1 MLLISPYTR
10 LSHKIDT
17 LKSLTDSLYN
27 CLQDQFVCIDSIH
40 SSTQHV
46 TDNQSV
52 MSSQLDSI
60 YYQLQTIS
68 DNGVGYSDVAAHI
81 AIPLIIALFAFAFP
95 FLFTVIS
102 HINNKYESEDI
113 TGLFSSETS
122 YKWFLRGA
130 GISAGYLVLI
140 GILSLCL
147 GEVAHNLIM
156 HVLNWTSVFVAG
168 GYSLIIICFV
178 LTCLE
183 YNSPQ
188 KILQNVGE
196 QFKKKAL
203 QAEARD
209 KRLKKQEADNNQKKP
224 DGKQRFRATG
234 IGINRIYAFSEAESL
249 RLNNSV
255 ALCSYAIK
263 KHDNKLFQ
271 SVITSVS
278 QHQHPD
284 KKQAYHD
291 LLFYEDV
298 LETYL
303 FGPENE
309 KIFDTLL
316 WHWFMTFNKSQLP
329 NLGNILRMFV
339 KIVQGVRQG
348 RTSLLEQYLVR
359 SRYGY
364 HYITDVPTVAYV
376 CGYDIGTQKKVSE
389 ERIRVWH
396 DLVDMHY
403 LAMAHLFAL
412 GHTEIIKIM
421 MSGDNLGYDRLLPGT
436 GIEVLRCYARCK
448 ENHFIDGHSHY
459 WFADEIIGAN
469 PDIDMLEKFTAVLL
483 LLAPTESYEELG
495 LISEKHLQI
504 IRDGKKKILFYGN
517 IWKENKV
524 LSGLYPQVTAVD
536 LEEYYRNYTSFF
548 ERASSPMTEIKEE
561 KNDLLSK
568 IIAGLLNAL
577 RKPCHMEGRE
587 DIYIQEISEV
597 VKEKIN
603 YGFWSILYGNQG
615 NILDGLVGDDSKR
628 KTETV
633 IMGDYTYLIYKLP
646 LVKKKDFDNP
656 EISWDL
662 SRVFN
667 SRYLFMVYG
676 AIANMQ
682 ITDKT
687 IPIDTFDAF
696 FASYV
701 GDSGQD
707 YVIIDSESQM
717 DVYYEFDKPVKERRS
732 LFYRTYKGA
741 EYKHYD
747 FQIGWY
753 LKDLEELEPFN
764 NTLVII
770 KREDLPFVFSTEE
783 SNEPTVN
790 IQDESEKEKGSA
802 VVRITVNPNLA
813 AKFNKNAQV
822 LRLKLQRLTR

>member
-1 MLLISPYTR
+1 MLLISPNTR
-10 LSHKIDT
+10 LSRKIDT
-17 LKSLTDSLYN
+17 LDSLTDSLYN
-27 CLQDQFVCIDSIH
+27 CLQGQSARIDSI
-40 SSTQHV
+40 SNSTQQI
-46 TDNQSV
+46 TETQSV
-52 MSSQLDSI
+52 LSVQLDSI
-60 YYQLQTIS
+60 SCQLQTIS
-68 DNGVGYSDVAAHI
+68 DYGVGYSDVAAHV

-122 YKWFLRGA
+122 YKLFLIGA
-130 GISAGYLVLI
+130 GISAGYLSII
-140 GILSLCL
+140 GVLSLCL
-147 GEVAHNLIM
+147 RGNAHSDFM
-156 HVLNWTSVFVAG
+156 HFLNWTSVLVAG

-188 KILQNVGE
+188 KVLLNVGE
-196 QFKKKAL
+196 QFKKRAL
-203 QAEARD
+203 QAEASE
-209 KRLKKQEADNNQKKP
+209 KKLKKQDVSYNQKKR
-224 DGKQRFRATG
+224 DGKRRFRATG
-234 IGINRIYAFSEAESL
+234 IGLYRIYAYSGAESL

-263 KHDNKLFQ
+263 KHDNQLFQ
-271 SVITSVS
+271 SVISSVS

-284 KKQAYHD
+284 KKQAGYD
-291 LLFYEDV
+291 LLFYEGV

-309 KIFDTLL
+309 KISDTLL

-329 NLGNILRMFV
+329 NLGDIVRMFV

-364 HYITDVPTVAYV
+364 HYISDVPTVAYV
-376 CGYDIGTQKKVSE
+376 CGYDVEMQKKVSE
-389 ERIRVWH
+389 ERIRLWH
-396 DLVDMHY
+396 ELVDMHY
-403 LAMAHLFAL
+403 LGMAHLFAL
-412 GHTEIIKIM
+412 GHTEIIKVM

-448 ENHFIDGHSHY
+448 ENHFIDGRFHY

-483 LLAPTESYEELG
+483 LLAPTESFEELG

-504 IRDGKKKILFYGN
+504 IREGKKKILFYGD

-524 LSGLYPQVTAVD
+524 LAGLYPQVIAVD
-536 LEEYYRNYTSFF
+536 LEEYYRNYISFF
-548 ERASSPMTEIKEE
+548 ERAFSPITETKEE
-561 KNDLLSK
+561 KNHILSR
-568 IIAGLLNAL
+568 IVAGLLTAL
-577 RKPCHMEGRE
+577 GNTCHMKVRE
-587 DIYIQEISEV
+587 DIYNYEISDV

-615 NILDGLVGDDSKR
+615 NILEGLTGKNSEL
-628 KTETV
+628 KTDTI
-633 IMGDYTYLIYKLP
+633 IMGAYTYLTYKLP
-646 LVKKKDFDNP
+646 LIKKMDFDNP
-656 EISWDL
+656 EISWNL
-662 SRVFN
+662 SRVYC
-667 SRYLFMVYG
+667 SRYIFMVYS
-676 AIANMQ
+676 AIADMK
-682 ITDKT
+682 ITDKA
-687 IPIDTFDAF
+687 IPIDTFDTF
-696 FASYV
+696 FKSYV
-701 GDSGQD
+701 GDSGKD
-707 YVIIDSESQM
+707 YVIIDSESHM
-717 DVYYEFDKPVKERRS
+717 DVFYDFDKPLKEQGN
-732 LFYRTYKGA
+732 LFYRTYQGA

-747 FQIGWY
+747 FQICWY

-770 KREDLPFVFSTEE
+770 KREDLPFVYSTVD
-783 SNEPTVN
+783 SNKPTVT

-813 AKFNKNAQV
+813 AKYNKNAQV
-822 LRLKLQRLTR
+822 LRLKLQKLKR